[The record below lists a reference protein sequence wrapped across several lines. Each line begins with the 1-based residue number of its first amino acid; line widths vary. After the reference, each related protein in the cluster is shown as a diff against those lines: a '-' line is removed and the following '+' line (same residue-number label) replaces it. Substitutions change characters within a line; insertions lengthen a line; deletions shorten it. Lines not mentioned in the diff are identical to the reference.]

1 MSFKIFTD
9 AAADMPLELATELDI
24 AVAPMGVTIGD
35 VTFTHDSYEREMS
48 ISEFYSRIRAGESAT
63 TAAVSPADWM
73 KIIEPELQA
82 GNDALILAF
91 SSALSA
97 TSNNAKLV
105 ADELSEKYPDRKI
118 FAVDTLCASVG
129 EALIVRLAAIKR
141 NEGATIEETRD
152 FVEREK
158 LHICHWVLVDDLS
171 HVRRGGRIS
180 ATSAVVGTMLGIKPI
195 IHMNDNGELVTV
207 GKVRGRKN
215 AINELIRHMETTG
228 VDLKGQTVM
237 IGDADCREETI
248 EMAKLIKEKFGVKD
262 VILGWIGI
270 VIGAHIGPGTIALF
284 YTGTTRN

>member
-9 AAADMPLELATELDI
+9 AAADLPLELAVELDI
-24 AVAPMGVTIGD
+24 MVAPMGVTVGD
-35 VTFTHDSYEREMS
+35 ATFTHDPYEREMS
-48 ISEFYSRIRAGESAT
+48 ISEFYSHIRAGESAT

-73 KIIEPELQA
+73 GIIEPELQA
-82 GNDALILAF
+82 GNDALVLAF

-97 TSNNAKLV
+97 TSNNAKV
-105 ADELSEKYPDRKI
+105 VVEELSEKYPDRKLY
-118 FAVDTLCASVG
+118 AVDTLCASVG
-129 EALIVRLAAIKR
+129 EALLVRLAAVKR
-141 NEGATIEETRD
+141 NEGASIEEVYEY
-152 FVEREK
+152 VEREK

-195 IHMNDNGELVTV
+195 IHMNDKGELVTV

-215 AINELIRHMETTG
+215 AINELIKHMETTG
-228 VDLKGQTVM
+228 VNLKDQTIM

-248 EMAKLIKEKFGVKD
+248 EMARIIKEKFGVRE

-284 YTGTTRN
+284 YSGTTRN